1 MTAVGMNLICC
12 QRSVPLILLLV
23 LVAFLPRPGAGAPA
37 REPIEVKIVVIS
49 SGAGP
54 DEVSF
59 VYAAPAKEK
68 KARQAL
74 EARARQD
81 FQALAAAFGQAAKV
95 KVSTEAVAEGV
106 PATTSAEGK
115 LQRLVNR
122 PAGWLNIGPF
132 LKLFSRYDRLSLT
145 FFVAPPFQFRGPAGP
160 FDDPSMAMT
169 LDTGGNAFTY
179 EVRLKHTEGQGA
191 AALPS
196 FDAPAGGLARL
207 GKAAYLVVGLMAVAA
222 GVAVYSILQYWLGRK
237 AELR

>member
-1 MTAVGMNLICC
+1 MNLII
-12 QRSVPLILLLV
+12 QHRWYPLILLFALIV
-23 LVAFLPRPGAGAPA
+23 FLPGRVGSAPA
-37 REPIEVKIVVIS
+37 REPIEVKVVVIS

-59 VYAAPAKEK
+59 VYAAPAKDK

-81 FQALAAAFGQAAKV
+81 FQKLAAAFGQAAKA

-115 LQRLVNR
+115 LHRLVNR
-122 PAGWLNIGPF
+122 PAGWLNVGPF

-160 FDDPSMAMT
+160 FDNPSMSMT
-169 LDTGGNAFTY
+169 LDTGGNAYTY
-179 EVRLKHTEGQGA
+179 EVRLKHPEGQGA

-196 FDAPAGGLARL
+196 FEAPARGLARL
-207 GKAAYLVVGLMAVAA
+207 GKAVYLVAGLMAVAA
-222 GVAVYSILQYWLGRK
+222 GVAVYSILQYWFGRK
-237 AELR
+237 AEIR